1 MSERIDDLRTRIC
14 SLRDQLVAAQDE
26 LLRAQT
32 EECPVKVGSIVREK
46 RSSLLYIVRG
56 IVFYECNDADKPSSI
71 RVSPKKKNGEWSKN
85 EKGIYHSNY
94 EIVE

>member
-1 MSERIDDLRTRIC
+1 MSERIDELRTRIY

-46 RSSLLYIVRG
+46 RSGLLHIVRRV
-56 IVFYECNDADKPSSI
+56 VFYESNDAGKPSSL
-71 RVSPKKKNGEWSKN
+71 RVSPEKKNGEWSKN
-85 EKGIYHSNY
+85 EKGLYHDNY
-94 EIVE
+94 EIVA